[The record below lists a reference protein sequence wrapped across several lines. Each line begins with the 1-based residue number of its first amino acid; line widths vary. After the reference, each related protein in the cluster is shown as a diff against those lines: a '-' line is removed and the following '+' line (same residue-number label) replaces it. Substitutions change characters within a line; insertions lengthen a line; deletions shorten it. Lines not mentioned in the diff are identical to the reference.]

1 MRILQSIKY
10 FTLFAMISILTT
22 SCATS
27 IKTSVKNDAE
37 LARIGSFGVI
47 EVAELRQSADISR
60 HLAPS
65 LQEKGYTVEKA
76 SVADEDALKNIGLK
90 LGVDGIIYGQITR
103 FERDSW
109 VTDGE
114 ERVRTR
120 ETSYGIEERITYE
133 PPKVITNQTIHVRL
147 TALEG
152 LNANVIWDAEGR
164 VTGDGAADTDYLIK
178 SLIDKLVG
186 ELAPPSAEALVPPEP
201 PMPQPVEVGGKAPDF
216 TTETVDGDRVTLSDY
231 QGKKIVVLNFWGVRC
246 LPCLQEMPKL
256 QDIYMRYKDRG
267 VEMLGVNVDGVDAQI
282 IRKNL
287 RKEIGGVELNVTYPL
302 LIDLEFSIIDAYYLT
317 VAPLTA
323 IIDHDGVIRYLHI
336 DYQPGDEIELENEI
350 KKLL

>member
-1 MRILQSIKY
+1 
-10 FTLFAMISILTT
+10 
-22 SCATS
+22 
-27 IKTSVKNDAE
+27 
-37 LARIGSFGVI
+37 
-47 EVAELRQSADISR
+47 
-60 HLAPS
+60 
-65 LQEKGYTVEKA
+65 
-76 SVADEDALKNIGLK
+76 
-90 LGVDGIIYGQITR
+90 
-103 FERDSW
+103 
-109 VTDGE
+109 
-114 ERVRTR
+114 
-120 ETSYGIEERITYE
+120 
-133 PPKVITNQTIHVRL
+133 VRL